1 MKKLFPFLLSLV
13 LLVISANLLVQ
24 AQKTTSARQV
34 IIANGGKFEGGPPYS
49 DYVTIESYN
58 LSTLAVNIFNTIYTQ
73 SVQDVIISD
82 KYAYVTAQDSI
93 VKYDIDTYQRVAAV
107 KDSGVNKLALYN
119 DKLIV
124 TKQYPVARFRVE
136 VLEASDLSLYALIDG
151 IPGDC
156 QGVAVY
162 GNRAFVAVDSGYAGV
177 EGRMAVINLNS
188 YSLDTILNF
197 GPSAIGSYSV
207 YSFGGFIFSV
217 NKTPFGGG
225 SIGSITRLDPS
236 NGNFNTNVIALT
248 IGAGIGINGNLL
260 YLGINKGI
268 GSYDLVSQAIVDT
281 AIIQYSFSA
290 GAIEMQSAAWDYLN
304 HQFYTNVG
312 NRTNFS
318 IGIVFSMAGDSLTSY
333 STGLNADACAID
345 FRNPTGINAVPLQE
359 AISIYPNPVD
369 DFITI
374 TQNSAASLKELK
386 IMDLTGRTI
395 ETRPVQKG
403 ENNIRIRVTDYLSGV
418 YLLSFTT
425 DQGTKVRKF
434 IKR

>member
-1 MKKLFPFLLSLV
+1 MKKIFPFLLSLI
-13 LLVISANLLVQ
+13 LLVLSANILVQ

-34 IIANGGKFEGGPPYS
+34 IIANGGKFESLPPYT
-49 DYVTIESYN
+49 DYVTVESYN
-58 LSTLAVNIFNTIYTQ
+58 LSTLAVNIFSTIYTQ

-82 KYAYVTAQDSI
+82 KYAYITAQDSI

-107 KDSGVNKLALYN
+107 KDSGVNKMAFYT

-124 TKQYPVARFRVE
+124 TKQYPVGRFHVE

-156 QGVAVY
+156 EGVAIY
-162 GNRAFVAVDSGYAGV
+162 GNHAFVAVDSGYAGV
-177 EGRMAVINLNS
+177 EGRMAIINLNN
-188 YSLDTILNF
+188 YSLDTIFNF
-197 GPSAIGSYSV
+197 GPSAVGIYSV
-207 YSFGGFIFSV
+207 YSYGGFIFSV

-236 NGNFNTNVIALT
+236 NGNVNTHVLAVT
-248 IGAGIGINGNLL
+248 VGAGIGINGSLL

-268 GSYDLVSQAIVDT
+268 GSYDLATQAIADT
-281 AIIQYSFSA
+281 AIIQYSFA
-290 GAIEMQSAAWDYLN
+290 TGNVEIQSAAWDYLN
-304 HQFYTNVG
+304 HQFYTNIG

-345 FRNPTGINAVPLQE
+345 FRNPTGINSVSLPD

-369 DFITI
+369 DFVTI
-374 TQNSAASLKELK
+374 TQNSSASLKELK